1 MRRAAWGTV
10 LAAVVFAVGGQLSSA
25 LAAFPGENGKI
36 LFVRSNQD
44 YLDYRLHFMQP
55 DGSGITR
62 TDVGGLRS
70 TTDPE
75 WSPDG
80 SRIVLARG
88 GGFLVTDANGDEVT
102 TVRPGW
108 GHVDNPSWS
117 PDGRQ
122 LLYEFEHITH
132 CDRFLCYG
140 SSGIRRINLDGSGDT
155 GILEYGHEP
164 AWSPDG
170 DKIAFV
176 ASGNQGFGDIY
187 VMNVDGSG
195 VTNLT
200 NHPSPDEDPT
210 WSPDGQSIAFERWH
224 GSNFNIEVH
233 VMTATGG
240 GQVNITN
247 NPLPEGNAAWSPDGS
262 WILFNR
268 AGVIYRTDPTGR
280 LKTYVS
286 GDGHDGNPDWQ
297 PLILNQAPDCAGVA
311 ADPASLWPPNKHL
324 RTVTLSGASDP
335 DGDDVTLRVTGVTH
349 DEGGASDWQAGAS
362 ADEVQLRA
370 ARDPKGDGRVYE
382 IAFEATD
389 EHGATCTGETT
400 VTVPRH
406 KR

>member
-1 MRRAAWGTV
+1 ML
-10 LAAVVFAVGGQLSSA
+10 LAACATVVVPSSA
-25 LAAFPGENGKI
+25 AMAAFPGENGKI

-44 YLDYRLHFMQP
+44 YLDYRLHFANP
-55 DGSGITR
+55 DGTGITS
-62 TDVGGLRS
+62 TEIGTLGS

-80 SRIVLARG
+80 SRIVLERP
-88 GGFLVTDANGDEVT
+88 GGFLVTDASGSEVT

-108 GHVDNPSWS
+108 DYVDNPSWS
-117 PDGRQ
+117 PDGDRIV
-122 LLYEFEHITH
+122 YDFEEITH
-132 CDRFLCYG
+132 CEYPICYG
-140 SSGIRRINLDGSGDT
+140 FSGIRRINLDGSGDT
-155 GILEYGHEP
+155 SILEYGSEP

-176 ASGNQGFGDIY
+176 ATGNEGFDDVY

-200 NHPSPDEDPT
+200 DHPSPDEGPT
-210 WSPDGQSIAFERWH
+210 WSPDGNSIAFQRWH

-233 VMTATGG
+233 VMTASGT

-247 NPLPEGNAAWSPDGS
+247 NPLPEGNAAWSPDGR

-268 AGVIYRTDPTGR
+268 AGVIYRTDPAGNV
-280 LKTYVS
+280 KTLVS

-297 PLILNQAPDCAGVA
+297 PLVNRPPDCAAVT
-311 ADPASLWPPNKHL
+311 ADPSSLWPPNKHL
-324 RTVTLSGASDP
+324 RTVTLRGATDP
-335 DGDDVTLRVTGVTH
+335 DANQVTLRITGVTH
-349 DEGGASDWQAGAS
+349 DEGGAADWQAGA
-362 ADEVQLRA
+362 AAGQVQLRA

-389 EHGATCTGETT
+389 GHGATCTGEVG

-406 KR
+406 NR